1 MPRYGTIVVIKR
13 NGTDGIVFP
22 LTSTSCLFGRKTECD
37 IRMRLPWVSN
47 EHCKIEINEN
57 KEAVLI
63 NLSTVNPT
71 QLNGA
76 CFEQPVPLK
85 HGDVLTIIDRSFR
98 FEYPVQSTPKKRH
111 SRSPKDET
119 LQVLHVQ
126 QVAEVELLH
135 KQSAGAKS
143 VDASGWYLL
152 YEGSVCFCPLNCI
165 YC

>member
-1 MPRYGTIVVIKR
+1 MPRYGEIVVIKR

-57 KEAVLI
+57 KEAVLT

-76 CFEQPVPLK
+76 CFEQPVLLK

-98 FEYPVQSTPKKRH
+98 FEYPLQSTLKKRR

-119 LQVLHVQ
+119 LQ
-126 QVAEVELLH
+126 
-135 KQSAGAKS
+135 
-143 VDASGWYLL
+143 
-152 YEGSVCFCPLNCI
+152 
-165 YC
+165 

>member
-13 NGTDGIVFP
+13 NGTDGIIFP
-22 LTSTSCLFGRKTECD
+22 LTSTSCLFGRKSECD

-57 KEAVLI
+57 KQAVLT

-76 CFEQPVPLK
+76 SFEQPVPLK
-85 HGDVLTIIDRSFR
+85 HGDVFTIIDRSFR
-98 FEYPVQSTPKKRH
+98 FEYPVQATPKKRR

-119 LQVLHVQ
+119 LQ
-126 QVAEVELLH
+126 QVAEEELLQ
-135 KQSAGAKS
+135 KQSSGAKS
-143 VDASGWYLL
+143 VDAS
-152 YEGSVCFCPLNCI
+152 
-165 YC
+165 

>member
-1 MPRYGTIVVIKR
+1 MPRYGKIVVIRR

-22 LTSTSCLFGRKTECD
+22 LTTTSCLFGRKTECD

-47 EHCKIEINEN
+47 EHCKIDINEN
-57 KEAVLI
+57 KEAVLT

-71 QLNGA
+71 KLNGA

-98 FEYPVQSTPKKRH
+98 FEYPLQSTPKKRR

-119 LQVLHVQ
+119 LQ

-135 KQSAGAKS
+135 KPTSGAKS
-143 VDASGWYLL
+143 LDAS
-152 YEGSVCFCPLNCI
+152 
-165 YC
+165 

>member
-1 MPRYGTIVVIKR
+1 MPRYGKIVVIKR
-13 NGTDGIVFP
+13 NGTDGTVFP
-22 LTSTSCLFGRKTECD
+22 LTSTSCLFGRKTGCD
-37 IRMRLPWVSN
+37 LRVRLPWVSN

-57 KEAVLI
+57 KEAVLT

-98 FEYPVQSTPKKRH
+98 FEYPLQSTPKKRL

-119 LQVLHVQ
+119 LQ
-126 QVAEVELLH
+126 QVAGVELLH
-135 KQSAGAKS
+135 KQTSGAKNL
-143 VDASGWYLL
+143 DAS
-152 YEGSVCFCPLNCI
+152 
-165 YC
+165 